1 MPDINLDPDAPWPPE
16 RAREIAALLAETAR
30 LLNYATRLGPYSL
43 TDPADLAAVAGD
55 VQLAVSR
62 LPQFAEQ
69 IRSLITVTGPQ
80 WTSDTPGMPTEAV
93 LRDARAWAAHA
104 SSEAALLGVALTGL
118 HECLSHLRVKEAP
131 AARTDPP
138 STTEG

>member
-1 MPDINLDPDAPWPPE
+1 MPDLNLDPDAPWTPE
-16 RAREIAALLAETAR
+16 RAREVAGLLAAAAR

-69 IRSLITVTGPQ
+69 VRNLVAVTGRQ
-80 WTSDTPGMPTEAV
+80 WTADSPGMPTDVV
-93 LRDARAWAAHA
+93 LRDARAWADHA

-118 HECLSHLRVKEAP
+118 HECLSRLRVKEVPDA
-131 AARTDPP
+131 
-138 STTEG
+138 